1 MSGAVVPLVLVVR
14 SFVRRQG
21 VLMEKMTL
29 GIDVACRAAHQASL
43 ADDKGN
49 FLWSGRRFRTT
60 SEDLDTLWRSLPA
73 GIELT
78 VVMEPTRN
86 AWVPLAAWFRRH
98 GATVIVIPS
107 EQSADLR
114 DYY

>member
-1 MSGAVVPLVLVVR
+1 MD
-14 SFVRRQG
+14 
-21 VLMEKMTL
+21 KMTL

-43 ADDKGN
+43 ADVQGR
-49 FLWSGRRFRTT
+49 FLWSARRFHTT
-60 SEDLDTLWRSLPA
+60 SADLEALWASLPQD
-73 GIELT
+73 IELT

-114 DYY
+114 DYYS